1 MAGMG
6 VTALADRVVEGDPR
20 ACARLI
26 SWLEDRQP
34 EALSIL
40 AGLPVGR
47 ALRVGV
53 TGPPGAGKSTLV
65 DGLVRAFRACN
76 LKVGVLAVDPSSPY
90 TGGAILGDRIR
101 MQGHAGDPGVFIRS
115 MGSRGQLGGL
125 SEATDA
131 ACRVLAAAGH
141 GVVLIETVGVGQSE
155 VAIRGVADLV
165 LLVLHPEAGDGIQA
179 LKAGILEV
187 PDLFV
192 VNKADLP
199 GARATRQAIL
209 AMLDELADLRGEEPG
224 LPPADRVL
232 LVAAEQQD
240 GPLAPR
246 GALAERLLAAR
257 DGRWQPRGRDV
268 RALVRAMVLRRLQDH
283 LEAVPPPADLLMPES
298 AAETWLA
305 DVVRHVLRTGE
316 SHGS

>member
-1 MAGMG
+1 MAGLG
-6 VTALADRVVEGDPR
+6 VTALADRVVAGDPR

-26 SWLEDRQP
+26 SWLEDGR
-34 EALSIL
+34 ADAAAAL
-40 AGLPVGR
+40 AGLPAAK

-65 DGLVRAFRACN
+65 DGLIRVLRARGH
-76 LKVGVLAVDPSSPY
+76 KVGVLAVDPSSPF

-115 MGSRGQLGGL
+115 MGTRGQLGGL

-141 GVVLIETVGVGQSE
+141 DVVLVETVGVGQSE
-155 VAIRGVADLV
+155 IAVRGVADLV

-209 AMLDELADLRGEEPG
+209 AMLDEMADLAGPDRGLPAADKVLLVQAAEPDGPLGLGTLADL
-224 LPPADRVL
+224 L
-232 LVAAEQQD
+232 L
-240 GPLAPR
+240 
-246 GALAERLLAAR
+246 GARE
-257 DGRWQPRGRDV
+257 GQWQPRGRDV
-268 RALVRAMVLRRLQDH
+268 KSLVRAMVLRRLQEHMDRVPAPED
-283 LEAVPPPADLLMPES
+283 LEAPEQ
-298 AAETWLA
+298 AAGRWLDA
-305 DVVRHVLRTGE
+305 ILRHILETGE
-316 SHGS
+316 SHGD